1 MTDSNRSPGFKIL
14 PVNPTTLVMFFG
26 LGDYVIAES
35 AAAASCFWMEH
46 FDAICYA
53 NEFAEVPAAEEI
65 SLRVIDGFYGMEVAE
80 AGAGYV
86 QQRLPRNWVGKFGAG
101 YLASTKGD

>member
-1 MTDSNRSPGFKIL
+1 
-14 PVNPTTLVMFFG
+14 MFFG
-26 LGDYVIAES
+26 HSDYVIAES

-53 NEFAEVPAAEEI
+53 KEFVEVPGDEPI
-65 SLRVIDGFYGMEVAE
+65 SIRVIDGFYGIEVAE
-80 AGAGYV
+80 AGAGYI
-86 QQRLPRNWVGKFGAG
+86 QHRLSRDWIGKFVAG